1 MRGNPGGGLS
11 TLMYESGKTV
21 FAMLHP
27 LARLFCLAT
36 AWRAP
41 GTAADAAPTTS
52 LASHAPVRFIPEP
65 HKAPAREILPTA
77 SLMPIFPVSTPH
89 DNVACPTARAH
100 AWRRAPRRREACH
113 VCTHPISIG
122 LFTLFLP
129 THETFDHPKALS
141 MQSHARK
148 SRGVNRRT

>member
-36 AWRAP
+36 AWRAL

-52 LASHAPVRFIPEP
+52 LASHARVMCRMRIICSSHSFISQPHVSRVEVR
-65 HKAPAREILPTA
+65 LQ
-77 SLMPIFPVSTPH
+77 L
-89 DNVACPTARAH
+89 
-100 AWRRAPRRREACH
+100 PRRELRRILGT
-113 VCTHPISIG
+113 VCAPQLQIAV
-122 LFTLFLP
+122 
-129 THETFDHPKALS
+129 HEWLAQPVA
-141 MQSHARK
+141 Q
-148 SRGVNRRT
+148 RG